1 MVEIER
7 FAYSKFSMFNLRFQ
21 NISRNVMDKVI
32 TFIIKNIKF
41 FQLNV
46 YLMEIT
52 DILIYNLNLN

>member
-7 FAYSKFSMFNLRFQ
+7 FAYQKFSMFNLRFE

>member
-1 MVEIER
+1 
-7 FAYSKFSMFNLRFQ
+7 MFNLRFE